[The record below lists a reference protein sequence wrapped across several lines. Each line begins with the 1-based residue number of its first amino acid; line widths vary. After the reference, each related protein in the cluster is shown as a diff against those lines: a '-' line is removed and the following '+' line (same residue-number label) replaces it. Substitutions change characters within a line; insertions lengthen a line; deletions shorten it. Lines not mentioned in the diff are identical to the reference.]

1 MVASKRYSHAMYFV
15 EPNLLHRP
23 GFSVGEDHSFASSAW
38 ARSSSPRIV
47 DARIFAVCMAGFTVE
62 KGAQVVPGA
71 SQPSVGGTQFGPHAL
86 AGVIGWGPSPPRPEL
101 GEPENRDL
109 RKESATANVI
119 KRPVPWTPRLDQ
131 RWCNRQ

>member
-62 KGAQVVPGA
+62 KGAQVVPGGHNRVSVEPSSGLTRSPALLVGAPRRRGPNWA
-71 SQPSVGGTQFGPHAL
+71 SPRI
-86 AGVIGWGPSPPRPEL
+86 VIF
-101 GEPENRDL
+101 
-109 RKESATANVI
+109 A
-119 KRPVPWTPRLDQ
+119 KRVR
-131 RWCNRQ
+131 RRM